1 MVMTDRPFAYAVL
14 NPPEPRLAT
23 HQTAPRLTESVDL
36 YVDGIPEFVPSVDG
50 VAIDLRGAGP
60 DAPNYGRV
68 KLTVHEAEHLIRL
81 LNDTMA
87 GLRAARKDQS
97 A

>member
-1 MVMTDRPFAYAVL
+1 MTDRPFAYAVL
-14 NPPEPRLAT
+14 NPPEPREWG
-23 HQTAPRLTESVDL
+23 HLTESVDL

-81 LNDTMA
+81 LTDTMA
-87 GLRAARKDQS
+87 GLRAARKDQ